1 MMVRKLVIALCL
13 LLSSVPTWASASRG
27 AARSAPRSTSRST
40 AARSKSRSSA
50 TRYKTPATKCTSCAR
65 AANGKIAR
73 SPAARRSFRS
83 SHPCPATGKTSGACR
98 GYVVDH
104 VVPLARISHRVCPGS
119 RGRGST
125 RIYSGEVQKTTYT
138 SVTCIMPRGR
148 RTSRGPLNML
158 AG

>member
-1 MMVRKLVIALCL
+1 MAVIRRDVGPLPPAQTADIIGVMIRRLVLALCL
-13 LLSSVPTWASASRG
+13 LLASVPTWASASRG

-104 VVPLARISHRVCPGS
+104 VVPLE
-119 RGRGST
+119 RGGADAPSNMQWQT
-125 RIYSGEVQKTTYT
+125 VQDAKAKDN
-138 SVTCIMPRGR
+138 VE
-148 RTSRGPLNML
+148 
-158 AG
+158 